1 MKISISLFSF
11 LLLGCCSFLGLM
23 LLFFAMILWGFN
35 SPLTVIVLL
44 AGMASLLLGCFLWAH
59 KLPWHA
65 ALIIGGIMFAA
76 AWFAAVYVPLIVS
89 YKGEDMPGFVIH
101 LLNVTLGVPGIA
113 LILAGIA
120 NLFRRLRSRLK
131 E

>member
-35 SPLTVIVLL
+35 SPLTVPALL
-44 AGMASLLLGCFLWAH
+44 AGMALLFLGGFLWAH
-59 KLPWHA
+59 KLPWQA
-65 ALIIGGIMFAA
+65 ALMIGGIMFAA
-76 AWFAAVYVPLIVS
+76 AWFAAVYVPLFVS

-113 LILAGIA
+113 LILAGFA
-120 NLFRRLRSRLK
+120 NVFRWLRSRLK

>member
-1 MKISISLFSF
+1 MKRRFPTLSPITAGG
-11 LLLGCCSFLGLM
+11 LLI
-23 LLFFAMILWGFN
+23 FFAMILWGFD

-44 AGMASLLLGCFLWAH
+44 TGMGSLLLGCFLWAH

-89 YKGEDMPGFVIH
+89 YKGE
-101 LLNVTLGVPGIA
+101 GIC
-113 LILAGIA
+113 LD
-120 NLFRRLRSRLK
+120 S
-131 E
+131 